1 MRIVKKVIMV
11 SVLALALTA
20 CGKAEQEKNETGNE
34 KKPEVT
40 TVVNNEKD
48 EAGQTTDKQDGTTN
62 KQEGSTDK
70 QDETGEKTKGE
81 QPTLGEVVGDLLG
94 VGYLKYID
102 KSKAATEKM
111 NYEHFCSYSNV
122 AATAVREEVLDG
134 EYQFTITAEKTIL
147 TLNGKEVSEDD
158 PFRQEFMRYYGD
170 DYRDVK
176 KKLELGY
183 DYVITIKPDKTVER
197 TKEPVT
203 E

>member
-48 EAGQTTDKQDGTTN
+48 EAEQTTDKQDGTT
-62 KQEGSTDK
+62 DK
-70 QDETGEKTKGE
+70 QDAPGEKTKGE

-122 AATAVREEVLDG
+122 AATAVREEVLAG